1 MDVVR
6 DLNALRASVAALR
19 GGDTRIAL
27 VPTMGALHAGH
38 VALIEAA
45 RAPRTKV
52 VASIFVNPTQFGPN
66 EDLTRYPRREMADIR
81 MLTEAGCDLLW
92 LPSVETMYPDGFATS
107 VHVTGVSDGFDGA
120 SRPGHFDGVAT
131 VVSKLFNQV
140 GPDAAYFGE
149 KDYQQ
154 LAVVRRFVA
163 DLDFPIDI
171 VGVPTQR
178 DDDGLAM
185 SSRNIYLDDEQRR
198 QAIALPRALGVA
210 ARAIMRGEDAES
222 VLDDARTMLAGAGFV
237 IDYVALADAETLA
250 ENPAADRPRR
260 LLAAARMGGTRLIDN
275 IAIEPAGD
283 GASEP
288 R

>member
-107 VHVTGVSDGFDGA
+107 VRVTGVSDGFDGA

-283 GASEP
+283 SASEL

>member
-107 VHVTGVSDGFDGA
+107 VRVTGVSDGFDGA